1 MAANPQRFTVTRSSL
16 ADGDTG
22 LEWAPA
28 PSTLP
33 LAWADAV
40 ATAATLGQRLPTAE
54 ELVTLLTGL
63 PLSLGIAMPATGHVL
78 WSSSGSPFAPETRV
92 RAMACEGPGR
102 FVVVLLER
110 VDRAQWWGVRE
121 RRSSVVNARSA
132 GRRDEARRPR
142 EQDPAHK
149 EDES

>member
-1 MAANPQRFTVTRSSL
+1 MTTTNPPRFIVIGDFL

-33 LAWADAV
+33 VAWAEAAATAV
-40 ATAATLGQRLPTAE
+40 AAGQRLPTAE
-54 ELVTLLTGL
+54 ELVTFLTGL
-63 PLSLGIAMPATGHVL
+63 PPSPGMPATGDVL

-92 RAMACEGPGR
+92 RALACDGPGR

-110 VDRAQWWGVRE
+110 VDRARWWGVRE
-121 RRSSVVNARSA
+121 QRSSVVTARSA
-132 GRRDEARRPR
+132 RRDGEARRSRNQEPTHR
-142 EQDPAHK
+142 EDG
-149 EDES
+149 S